1 MYTIAVSGK
10 CNTWNDWKM
19 LTFRPEQV
27 TMDMMV
33 EQNATAVVN
42 NVSSLRENI
51 RLLILHICISKEQ
64 KWNKTISCDMHAYF
78 SELKI

>member
-10 CNTWNDWKM
+10 CNTW
-19 LTFRPEQV
+19 
-27 TMDMMV
+27 TMDMIV

-51 RLLILHICISKEQ
+51 ILLILQKCTSKEQ

-78 SELKI
+78 VS

>member
-10 CNTWNDWKM
+10 CNTW
-19 LTFRPEQV
+19 
-27 TMDMMV
+27 TMDMIV
-33 EQNATAVVN
+33 EQTAVVN

-51 RLLILHICISKEQ
+51 ILLILQKCTSKEQ

-78 SELKI
+78 VS